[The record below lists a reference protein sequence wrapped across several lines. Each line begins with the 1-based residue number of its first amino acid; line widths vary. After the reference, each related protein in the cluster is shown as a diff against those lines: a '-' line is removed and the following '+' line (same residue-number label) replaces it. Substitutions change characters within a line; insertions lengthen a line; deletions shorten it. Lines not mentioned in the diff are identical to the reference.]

1 MENIVDGKNVE
12 TITTYYDNGQIHRQ
26 WQQTDYV
33 LHGFHKEYYESGAKK
48 AIREYRNNEIF
59 KIDFAWYEN
68 GQLKKELKKS
78 ESIYL
83 LIEFDKVGSQ
93 ISKYWKL
100 LIQIQLTRSLYE
112 LVLFLYQR
120 TYPELLSITHRQR

>member
-12 TITTYYDNGQIHRQ
+12 TITTYYDNGQVHRQ
-26 WQQTDYV
+26 WQQTDYE
-33 LHGFHKEYYESGAKK
+33 LHGFHKEYYESGTKK

-83 LIEFDKVGSQ
+83 LIEFDKVGSK
-93 ISKYWKL
+93 IREL
-100 LIQIQLTRSLYE
+100 ETMNLENQLESQNDGTQMEIWSL
-112 LVLFLYQR
+112 R
-120 TYPELLSITHRQR
+120 